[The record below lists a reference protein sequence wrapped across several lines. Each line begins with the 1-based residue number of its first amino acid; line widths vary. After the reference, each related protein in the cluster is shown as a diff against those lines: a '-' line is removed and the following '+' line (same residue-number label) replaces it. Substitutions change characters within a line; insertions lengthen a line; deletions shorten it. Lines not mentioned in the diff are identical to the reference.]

1 MDGTREQE
9 GSPSS
14 QKEIQKEK
22 GQRQEEKMT
31 STYGKTWDGK
41 SRPVDDTYRQ
51 NYDDIF
57 GPKKE
62 DTGDPEQDMLL
73 MEEQVREIKRL
84 RAHIG
89 NMQVQIADYQQIVN
103 ELTARLEQSKI
114 S

>member
-1 MDGTREQE
+1 
-9 GSPSS
+9 
-14 QKEIQKEK
+14 
-22 GQRQEEKMT
+22 MT
-31 STYGKTWDGK
+31 SEYGKTWDGK

-51 NYDDIF
+51 NYNDIF
-57 GPKKE
+57 GNNKE

-103 ELTARLEQSKI
+103 ELSDKI
-114 S
+114 TLLQKNI

>member
-1 MDGTREQE
+1 
-9 GSPSS
+9 
-14 QKEIQKEK
+14 
-22 GQRQEEKMT
+22 MT

-51 NYDDIF
+51 NYNDIF
-57 GPKKE
+57 GKNKE

-89 NMQVQIADYQQIVN
+89 NMQVQIADYQQIVK
-103 ELTARLEQSKI
+103 ELSDKITLLEKNI
-114 S
+114 

>member
-1 MDGTREQE
+1 M
-9 GSPSS
+9 S
-14 QKEIQKEK
+14 
-22 GQRQEEKMT
+22 

-62 DTGDPEQDMLL
+62 DTGDTEQYMLIKD
-73 MEEQVREIKRL
+73 EQIQEIKRL

-103 ELTARLEQSKI
+103 ELTARLEKLKI

>member
-1 MDGTREQE
+1 M
-9 GSPSS
+9 S
-14 QKEIQKEK
+14 
-22 GQRQEEKMT
+22 

-51 NYDDIF
+51 NYNEIF
-57 GPKKE
+57 GNKKE
-62 DTGDPEQDMLL
+62 QEKDPEQDILL

-103 ELTARLEQSKI
+103 ELTARLEKLKI